1 MPSDVSF
8 SFYFV
13 TSSAEADAAAG
24 GLFSPVPLR
33 TPVHVCVYI
42 SASII
47 LSYRCNQRRV
57 SIKVFAWGLRGS
69 TGRRLHSGRKRRHSL
84 IHGRSM
90 RQWGGVQILPLW
102 YQRPHIPGFGNM
114 ECVYQHVFFS
124 LCLCTLVC
132 LTRRDSIR
140 WTPSY
145 WPCVCQGMAVLAA
158 IVKPRQL
165 ILSKH
170 TVAWKLAKSSTSL
183 ELARWTMSCLPHS
196 LSSSS
201 PLIHY
206 THFVLCTLS

>member
-1 MPSDVSF
+1 MKFNSCIIVAIELNQIKAALHELFLPFCWHNKRHLKRCQMLSDVSF

-13 TSSAEADAAAG
+13 TSSAEADTAAG

-69 TGRRLHSGRKRRHSL
+69 TGGRLHSGGKCRHSL

-114 ECVYQHVFFS
+114 ECVYQHVFFF
-124 LCLCTLVC
+124 LYVC
-132 LTRRDSIR
+132 V
-140 WTPSY
+140 P
-145 WPCVCQGMAVLAA
+145 
-158 IVKPRQL
+158 
-165 ILSKH
+165 
-170 TVAWKLAKSSTSL
+170 
-183 ELARWTMSCLPHS
+183 
-196 LSSSS
+196 
-201 PLIHY
+201 
-206 THFVLCTLS
+206 